1 MQLHIAIFDGHSIGW
16 MGGDCVDLKN
26 NHITVRELL
35 NNPASRA
42 VLERRFPEA
51 INLPIVA
58 MSGSLT
64 LDRALNLVSAYI
76 PKNTIQE
83 TIRELQKL

>member
-1 MQLHIAIFDGHSIGW
+1 
-16 MGGDCVDLKN
+16 MGGDDVDLRN

-35 NNPASRA
+35 SNPASKA

-51 INLPIVA
+51 IRMPIVA

-64 LDRALNLVSAYI
+64 LERAINLVSAYI
-76 PKNTIQE
+76 PQQTIQE
-83 TIRELQKL
+83 TIRELHKL

>member
-1 MQLHIAIFDGHSIGW
+1 MNLR
-16 MGGDCVDLKN
+16 N

-35 NNPASRA
+35 ENPASRA

-51 INLPIVA
+51 MRLPIVT

-64 LDRALNLVSAYI
+64 LERAMKLVSAYI
-76 PKNTIQE
+76 PQKTIEE
-83 TIRELQKL
+83 TIRELQSL

>member
-1 MQLHIAIFDGHSIGW
+1 
-16 MGGDCVDLKN
+16 VDLRN

-35 NNPASRA
+35 DNPASRK

-51 INLPIVA
+51 IRLPIVT

-64 LDRALNLVSAYI
+64 LERAIKLVSAYI
-76 PKNTIQE
+76 PQTVIQD
-83 TIRELQKL
+83 TIRELREL

>member
-1 MQLHIAIFDGHSIGW
+1 VNLR
-16 MGGDCVDLKN
+16 N

-35 NNPASRA
+35 ENPASRA

-51 INLPIVA
+51 MRLPIVT

-64 LDRALNLVSAYI
+64 LERAMKLVSAYI
-76 PKNTIQE
+76 PQKTIEE
-83 TIRELQKL
+83 TIRELQSL